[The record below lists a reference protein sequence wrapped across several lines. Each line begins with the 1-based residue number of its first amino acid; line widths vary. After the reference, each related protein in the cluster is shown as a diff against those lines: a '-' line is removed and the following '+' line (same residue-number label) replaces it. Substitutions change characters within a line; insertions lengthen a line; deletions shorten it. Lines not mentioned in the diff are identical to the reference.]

1 MRYNPELELEFQLT
15 QILNDGIE
23 FGDNIRGAFL
33 EIKTTGAEQKI
44 IHGLGY
50 VPIGFIVVLREGQVD
65 LWTDSLLSWT
75 KDVLFLTSDVASV
88 TVRLFVL

>member
-23 FGDNIRGAFL
+23 FGDNIRGGLL
-33 EIKTTGAEQKI
+33 EIETTAAEQRI
-44 IHGLGY
+44 IHNLGFTP
-50 VPIGFIVVLREGQVD
+50 VGFIVIMREGQVD
-65 LWTDSLLSWT
+65 VWASNLLSWT
-75 KDVLFLTSDVASV
+75 KDVIFLTSDVASV